1 MIELIALGLI
11 FGVAIIA
18 PFLVKK
24 LPNTGG
30 YWLAAIP
37 GLLFLYFLFQVE
49 SIFEREVTR
58 YSINWIPEL
67 DINLSIY
74 MDGLSLLFALLV
86 SGIGALVFIFAGYY
100 MRSYHNKP
108 RFFLYL
114 MLFFGAMLG
123 IVLSGNLMV
132 LFVFWELTS
141 ISSFL
146 LIGFY
151 NDKQASRTAALQAM
165 LITVFGGLMLMASLV
180 LLHQVTGT
188 FEINEIL
195 KQGDLIRSHDLY
207 IPILILLII
216 GAFTKSAQFPFHFWL
231 PGAMQAPAPVSAFLH
246 SATMVKAGIFI
257 LARLSPALGY
267 TPQWNYILTLTGAI
281 TMLVGAY
288 LALGHT
294 DLKKILAY
302 TTISALGTLVMLLGI
317 GTALAAKA
325 AMLFLVVHSLYKG
338 TLFMIAGAIEKKTGT
353 RDIMELGKL
362 FFKMPV
368 LSIAAIMALLSMAG
382 LPPFLG
388 FIGKEIIYEA
398 KIQAPGIANYV
409 LVIAIA
415 ANIMMVAISVLVAWE
430 VFFAPP
436 GNKNLDI
443 KRPTWGLLAGPVVLA
458 VSSLLMGM
466 FPKLLAEPFILP
478 AIEGLKAHT
487 IDLKIKLWHGFNLVF
502 LLSVITVVSGVI
514 LFFLRK
520 RLVPFLVRTNNS
532 LFKIELAHVFNR
544 RMDNFIAFTV
554 NHTRTIQHGYHRFY
568 LMLIFVVTSVLVWVK
583 LIMTQGWE
591 IGLAIKGVPF
601 YALGITILLVLGA
614 LISVFSRSRLVA
626 IVSLGVV
633 GYSLALIFLF
643 YGAIDVAITL
653 LLVETLTLILF
664 VIVIYHLPRYMH
676 FSSNRSRIRDGVIAL
691 LFGSFMTALVL
702 KAGFINLSPPIS
714 DFFLEKSYT
723 EGFGKNIVNVILVD
737 FRVLDTFGEIT
748 VLMIAAVGVYALLKY
763 DAQKRL

>member
-11 FGVAIIA
+11 FIAALIA
-18 PFLVKK
+18 PFLIKK

-30 YWLAAIP
+30 YWSATIP
-37 GLLFLYFLFQVE
+37 GLLFLYFLFQVD
-49 SIFEREVTR
+49 SIFNREVTQF
-58 YSINWIPEL
+58 SINWIPEL

-108 RFFLYL
+108 RFFFYL

-317 GTALAAKA
+317 GTELAAKA

-409 LVIAIA
+409 LVVAIA
-415 ANIMMVAISVLVAWE
+415 ANIMMVAISVQVAWE

-478 AIEGLKAHT
+478 AIEALKVHT
-487 IDLKIKLWHGFNLVF
+487 INLKIKLWHGFNLVF

-520 RLVPFLVRTNNS
+520 RLVPILVRTNNS

-554 NHTRTIQHGYHRFY
+554 SHTRTIQHGYHRFY
-568 LMLIFVVTSVLVWVK
+568 LMLIFVVTSVLVWVQ
-583 LIMTQGWE
+583 LVMTQGWE

-676 FSSNRSRIRDGVIAL
+676 FSSNRSRIRDGIIAL

>member
-1 MIELIALGLI
+1 MIELIALGII
-11 FGVAIIA
+11 FFVALLA
-18 PFLVKK
+18 PFLVNK
-24 LPNTGG
+24 LPKTGG
-30 YWLAAIP
+30 YLLAAIP
-37 GLLFLYFLFQVE
+37 GVLFIYFLFQVD
-49 SIFEREVTR
+49 SIFNREVYQ

-100 MRSYHNKP
+100 MQKYQNKP
-108 RFFLYL
+108 RFFFYL

-257 LARLSPALGY
+257 LARLTPALGN
-267 TPQWNYILTLTGAI
+267 TPHWNYILTLTGAI

-317 GTALAAKA
+317 GTELAAKA

-430 VFFAPP
+430 VFFAAP

-443 KRPTWGLLAGPVVLA
+443 KKPTWGLLAGPVVLA

-478 AIEGLKAHT
+478 AIEGLQAQT
-487 IDLKIKLWHGFNLVF
+487 NDLKIKLWHGFNLVF
-502 LLSVITVVSGVI
+502 LLSVITVISGII

-520 RLVPFLVRTNNS
+520 RLVPFLMRTNNS

-544 RMDNFIAFTV
+544 RMDNFLAFTV

-583 LIMTQGWE
+583 LFMTQGWE
-591 IGLAIKGVPF
+591 IGLAIREVPF
-601 YALGITILLVLGA
+601 YALGITILLLLGT

-676 FSSNRSRIRDGVIAL
+676 FSSNRSRIRDGIIAL

-723 EGFGKNIVNVILVD
+723 EAFGKNIVNVILVD

-763 DAQKRL
+763 DAKKKL